1 MSTTAIRE
9 KLAGVVGGL
18 VVLGTLGCLGIT
30 LLAGSTLAFVGG
42 GVGYGTSGPVLLAV
56 VVVHVAIGAGVV
68 LYRYR

>member
-1 MSTTAIRE
+1 MSKTLIRE

-18 VVLGTLGCLGIT
+18 VVFGTLGCLGLT

-42 GVGYGTSGPVLLAV
+42 GVGFGMSGTVLLAV
-56 VVVHVAIGAGVV
+56 VVVHVVIGAGVI